1 MKLSKI
7 FLALCISVILTSH
20 VFATSIVVIVHP
32 SSPLKEASK
41 DEIKRLFLSKIDTIQ
56 KVKLKPITQ
65 NSSQSIRVV
74 FDEDVLGKTPSKAK
88 AYWSRLVFTAAGM
101 PPPELDSNAAVVKWV
116 SENPDAISYV
126 EDSSLNDSVKVLK
139 KF

>member
-7 FLALCISVILTSH
+7 FLALCISAILTSH

-32 SSPLKEASK
+32 SNPLKDVSK
-41 DEIKRLFLSKIDTIQ
+41 DEIKRLFLAKTDGIQ
-56 KVKLKPITQ
+56 KVKLKPIAQ

-74 FDEDVLGKTPSKAK
+74 FDEDILGKTPSKAK

-101 PPPELDSNAAVVKWV
+101 PPPELGSNGTTVQWV
-116 SENPDAISYV
+116 SENPDAIAYV
-126 EDSSLNDSVKVLK
+126 EESSLNDTVKVLK